1 MQRRRSVW
9 CFAFAVLVA
18 VLAVSVEAQKPAK
31 NSQTEQTSF
40 GADWGDDFISKPV
53 EIPLGALQVVRDTL
67 SLRPEAGCLERKGMT
82 PEKIPALWFA
92 ASEIHLAG
100 PDEVDLIVQPN
111 FPKIVSHELPS
122 DTVEAASCLLGA
134 NVGRFWVIK
143 KNPSGRYSLLLATV
157 ALGLEVLDSRSNF
170 YRNIQTAASTAGTT
184 TTVLYKMS
192 VAQYQVA
199 EKKTEPLN

>member
-9 CFAFAVLVA
+9 CLALVVFVA
-18 VLAVSVEAQKPAK
+18 GLAVSVEAQKPSK
-31 NSQTEQTSF
+31 NGQPEQTSF
-40 GADWGDDFISKPV
+40 GADGGDDFISKPV

-82 PEKIPALWFA
+82 PEQVPALWFA

-111 FPKIVSHELPS
+111 FPKIASHELPP
-122 DTVEAASCLLGA
+122 DTAEAANCLLGA
-134 NVGRFWVIK
+134 NVGRFWVIRR
-143 KNPSGRYSLLLATV
+143 NPSGRYSLLLATV
-157 ALGLEVLDSRSNF
+157 ALGLNVLDSRANF
-170 YRNIQTAASTAGTT
+170 YRKIETAASTAGTT
-184 TTVLYKMS
+184 TTILYKMS

-199 EKKTEPLN
+199 EKKTVP